1 MGFFAFLKRQKGGL
15 LRRHIR
21 KIIKVSFNRSYIE
34 YGLFVILNRKVG
46 RIIYDPK
53 IVRIKGWVV
62 LVLMAIS
69 FYVGSIS
76 SGNQEKE
83 LLVPES
89 PNYTVKQGDTLYKI
103 AKTVSEKN
111 DIGITEAIKS
121 IKRVNEEKGNKIEAV
136 IYPGQ
141 DIYVPISI

>member
-1 MGFFAFLKRQKGGL
+1 
-15 LRRHIR
+15 
-21 KIIKVSFNRSYIE
+21 
-34 YGLFVILNRKVG
+34 
-46 RIIYDPK
+46 
-53 IVRIKGWVV
+53 
-62 LVLMAIS
+62 MAIS

-83 LLVPES
+83 LLVPET

-121 IKRVNEEKGNKIEAV
+121 LKRVNEEKGNKIEAV

-141 DIYVPISI
+141 DIYVPISK